1 MSVRAF
7 DALTM
12 ISIHAPRVGS
22 DPDDQ
27 FDLYTGCISI
37 HAPRVGSDRVGL
49 FTSHLPLYFNPRSP
63 CGERQPKADPAPVAT
78 PISIHAPRVGSDRK
92 EAWNNFISTRNFNP
106 RSPCG
111 ERPAIQKEAER
122 WKVFQSTLPVWG
134 ATIYDILG
142 NVFSHISI
150 HAPRV
155 GSDQNR

>member
-37 HAPRVGSDRVGL
+37 HTPRVGSDRVGL

-78 PISIHAPRVGSDRK
+78 PISIHAPRVGSDFPTAPLKTAGRY
-92 EAWNNFISTRNFNP
+92 FNP

-111 ERPAIQKEAER
+111 ERPQDIQ
-122 WKVFQSTLPVWG
+122 
-134 ATIYDILG
+134 
-142 NVFSHISI
+142 
-150 HAPRV
+150 
-155 GSDQNR
+155 